1 MTIMSVLLQR
11 SVSVPVTALPLVLSI
26 LLAGCGGG
34 NAPLYNNATFS
45 SAVGD
50 QTIPDQPQGSSR
62 FVAGNGSG
70 FPNQDSATPAL
81 NRDDAPLISGS
92 VLSLINTVGE
102 VGSTGNQ
109 VGQVGGTIFTGLRRA
124 TRGAGLRTVLGRVLG
139 RLAAS
144 NGDSAAASPTIL
156 AVAHEG
162 APQTTFNTQSCDG
175 DASGGSNPFGG
186 SYDIQSFSSQGD
198 KGFFLSGNV
207 MTVNFYDCIISDTTL
222 NGGFNISDFLFQ
234 DDAATSA
241 YDPLMSGTIS
251 FNGFSLSRDQRI
263 LNLATGSGGSLD
275 YRSQYRAEQLIMTR
289 IASGA
294 LTISSEDNVND
305 RLQDLVIS
313 IDFDDNNATYSL
325 LAEGDIVSSITEDK
339 LIVATLFPLRW
350 QEGDSHPYGG
360 ALRITDS
367 EGASLTVTALDM
379 SLVRLEVD
387 EDGDGTMDS
396 SDTLAWS
403 ALPP

>member
-1 MTIMSVLLQR
+1 MPLA
-11 SVSVPVTALPLVLSI
+11 ALPMVLAM

-62 FVAGNGSG
+62 SVAGNGSG
-70 FPNQDSATPAL
+70 FPNQNSTATPAL
-81 NRDDAPLISGS
+81 NRDNAPLISGS

-102 VGSTGNQ
+102 VGDTGNQ
-109 VGQVGGTIFTGLRRA
+109 LGQVGSAIFTGLRK
-124 TRGAGLRTVLGRVLG
+124 TRRGTGLRTVLGRVLG
-139 RLAAS
+139 KLAT
-144 NGDSAAASPTIL
+144 DAATASPTIL
-156 AVAHEG
+156 AVAHDG
-162 APQTTFNTQSCDG
+162 VPQTTFNTQSCDG
-175 DASGGSNPFGG
+175 DASAGSNPFGG

-198 KGFFLSGNV
+198 RGFFLSGNV
-207 MTVNFYDCIISDTTL
+207 MTVNFYDCIIGDTTL

-251 FNGFSLSRDQRI
+251 FNGFSLGRDQRI

-275 YRSQYRAEQLIMTR
+275 YRSQYRADQLIMTR

-339 LIVATLFPLRW
+339 LTVATSFPLRW
-350 QEGDSHPYGG
+350 QDGDSHPYGG
-360 ALRITDS
+360 TLRITDS

-387 EDGDGTMDS
+387 EDGDGVMDS
-396 SDTLAWS
+396 SDTLAWT
-403 ALPP
+403 ALAP